1 MEMMKNNNNFKNKNN
16 KNKQKN
22 WSNNK
27 VYNPNS
33 DLKRQHDGDDE
44 PNFNLISEI
53 DEYGIHKSRP
63 KSYIEKEHKKY
74 GYSVNTLTG
83 QPVTSGTSAATN
95 SKKQGVS
102 ISKVWRPDG
111 EKWQGPNTQQ
121 GKNNTSAPAK
131 KNKPTNGKNNP
142 HKKNENPK
150 FKTGQKPNKP
160 FKPGFKGKNK
170 PNNGGERK
178 ANEPAGDALRLN
190 KFLSQQGIASRRK
203 ADELIENGQVKINGK
218 KITDLGT
225 KINPSH
231 DRVVVSGEPIANYAE
246 QHIYFLL
253 NKPKDT
259 ITTMADEKDRRI
271 VMDLIDEDYRTKV
284 VPVGRLD
291 RDTTGVL
298 LLCNDGELIH
308 RLTHP
313 SYEIPR
319 TYHVVLNDA
328 ITKVKMNRIQSG
340 VELEDGIAKISS
352 IEYYN
357 GLKNEVVLTLS
368 EGKNREIRRLFES
381 LGYEVQKL
389 DRMNYAGITTEGLK
403 RGESRQLNK
412 KEISYLKSLVNL

>member
-1 MEMMKNNNNFKNKNN
+1 MMKNNNNFKNKNN
-16 KNKQKN
+16 NKNKN
-22 WSNNK
+22 WSNKK

-33 DLKRQHDGDDE
+33 DLKRQHDGDEE

-83 QPVTSGTSAATN
+83 QPVTTGSAVATN

-111 EKWQGPNTQQ
+111 EKWQGGPSTQQ
-121 GKNNTSAPAK
+121 GKNQNSGSK
-131 KNKPTNGKNNP
+131 RNKPANGKSQP
-142 HKKNENPK
+142 HTKNENPK

-160 FKPGFKGKNK
+160 FKPGFKGKNR
-170 PNNGGERK
+170 PNTGSDK
-178 ANEPAGDALRLN
+178 SSAEPSGDALRLN

-203 ADELIENGQVKINGK
+203 ADQLIENGQVKINGK

-225 KINPSH
+225 KINPSQ
-231 DRVVVSGEPIANYAE
+231 DRVVVSGEQIANYAE
-246 QHIYFLL
+246 QQVYILL

-271 VMDLIDEDYRTKV
+271 VMDLIHEDYRTKV

-319 TYHVVLNDA
+319 TYHVVLNNT
-328 ITKVKMNRIQSG
+328 ITKVKINKIISG

-352 IEYYN
+352 LEYYN
-357 GLKNEVVLTLS
+357 GTKNELVLTLS
-368 EGKNREIRRLFES
+368 EGKNREIRRLFEF

-389 DRMNYAGITTEGLK
+389 DRMNYAGITVEGLK